1 MKSSLLLEP
10 LRSTCRRQGEEK
22 IKLLTFEKDLV
33 FIDMT
38 TARVT
43 SIVPACQAGWEKMK
57 NLRGNLRKGAGTF
70 HSAGQSKEELVGFGT
85 FQHLIFM
92 KLLPDHLWY

>member
-10 LRSTCRRQGEEK
+10 LLSTCRRQGEEK
-22 IKLLTFEKDLV
+22 IKLLTFEKDRV

-38 TARVT
+38 T

-70 HSAGQSKEELVGFGT
+70 HSAGQSKEGPVGFGT
-85 FQHLIFM
+85 SQHPIIM
-92 KLLPDHLWY
+92 KLLPDHLWH

>member
-22 IKLLTFEKDLV
+22 IKLLTFEKDRV

-70 HSAGQSKEELVGFGT
+70 HSAGQSKEG
-85 FQHLIFM
+85 
-92 KLLPDHLWY
+92 